1 MAKLLTG
8 TRIYGTANVDSV
20 LRVGNTTP
28 VNSTSNATGSIVVT
42 GGVGV
47 SGNIYVGGTSAGSN
61 GVYTDILRYA
71 ANGLPWVMGSGGG
84 GSSLDQFA
92 RDTANAGYFHANGAF
107 IRANSAFDRANSSV
121 NFGTIRVS
129 GQPDVIANTA
139 NARLTFVA
147 GSGMTITTVGTSN
160 TITFAASGGGGSISI
175 TDDTSNTGTYYPLLG
190 TVTTGTLSTANTSS
204 TKLYYQPS
212 TGILNATT
220 FNSLSDESRKT
231 DINIIPNS
239 LNIVENLNGVTFKWI
254 ENGLPS
260 AGLIAQDVEKYLPQ
274 LISDGENGK
283 TLNYDGVIGVLV
295 EAIKELSQ
303 RVKYLEG
310 K

>member
-1 MAKLLTG
+1 MAQLLTG
-8 TRIYGTANVDSV
+8 TRVYGNTSIDSQ
-20 LRVGNTTP
+20 LIVGNVTP
-28 VNSTSNATGSIVVT
+28 YAATSNATGSLIVT

-71 ANGLPWVMGSGGG
+71 ANGLPWVMGSGGAA
-84 GSSLDQFA
+84 S
-92 RDTANAGYFHANGAF
+92 
-107 IRANSAFDRANSSV
+107 NS
-121 NFGTIRVS
+121 FGKIFVT
-129 GQPDVIANTA
+129 GQPLVIANTA
-139 NARLTFVA
+139 DTTVKFAA
-147 GSGMTITTVGTSN
+147 GSGMTITTSGTSN

>member
-8 TRIYGTANVDSV
+8 TRVYGTANVDSV

-28 VNSTSNATGSIVVT
+28 VNSTSNTTGSLIVT

-47 SGNIYVGGTSAGSN
+47 SGNLYSGNIVITGTTSN
-61 GVYTDILRYA
+61 GITFADGTRQITA
-71 ANGLPWVMGSGGG
+71 GGG
-84 GSSLDQFA
+84 AAS
-92 RDTANAGYFHANGAF
+92 
-107 IRANSAFDRANSSV
+107 NS
-121 NFGTIRVS
+121 FGKIFVS
-129 GQPDVIANTA
+129 GRPLVIANTA
-139 NARLTFVA
+139 DTTVTFVA
-147 GSGMTITTVGTSN
+147 GSGMTITTSGTAN

>member
-28 VNSTSNATGSIVVT
+28 ANSTSNTTGSLIVT

-47 SGNIYVGGTSAGSN
+47 SGNIYVGGTSAGIN

-160 TITFAASGGGGSISI
+160 TITFASTGGGGSISI
-175 TDDTSNTGTYYPLLG
+175 TDDTTNSGTYYPLLG

-212 TGILNATT
+212 TGILNATN
-220 FNSLSDESRKT
+220 FNSLSDRNKKT
-231 DINIIPNS
+231 DIQIISNS
-239 LNIVENLNGVTFKWI
+239 LNIVENLNGITFKWI

-274 LISDGENGK
+274 LISNGENGK

>member
-1 MAKLLTG
+1 MAQLLTG
-8 TRIYGTANVDSV
+8 TRVYGNTSIDSQ
-20 LRVGNTTP
+20 LIVGNVTP
-28 VNSTSNATGSIVVT
+28 YAATSNTTGSLIVT

-47 SGNIYVGGTSAGSN
+47 SGNIYIGGTSAGSN

-84 GSSLDQFA
+84 SSSLDQFA
-92 RDTANAGYFHANGAF
+92 RDKANASYDFANTINA
-107 IRANSAFDRANSSV
+107 
-121 NFGTIRVS
+121 FGTIFVT
-129 GQPDVIANTA
+129 GQPLVIANTYDTTV
-139 NARLTFVA
+139 RFVA
-147 GSGMTITTVGTSN
+147 GSGMTITTSGTAN

-190 TVTTGTLSTANTSS
+190 TITTGTLSTANTSS

-212 TGILNATT
+212 TGILNATN
-220 FNSLSDESRKT
+220 FNSLSDRNKKT
-231 DINIIPNS
+231 DIQIISNS
-239 LNIVENLNGVTFKWI
+239 LNIVENLNGITFKWT

>member
-8 TRIYGTANVDSV
+8 TRVYGTANVDSV

-28 VNSTSNATGSIVVT
+28 VNSTSNTTGSLIVT

-71 ANGLPWVMGSGGG
+71 ANGLPWVMGSGG
-84 GSSLDQFA
+84 
-92 RDTANAGYFHANGAF
+92 AGAAS
-107 IRANSAFDRANSSV
+107 NS
-121 NFGTIRVS
+121 FGKIFVT
-129 GQPDVIANTA
+129 GQPLVIANTA
-139 NARLTFVA
+139 DTTVRFAA
-147 GSGMTITTVGTSN
+147 GSGMTITTSGTSN

-190 TVTTGTLSTANTSS
+190 TVTTGTLSAANTSS

-239 LNIVENLNGVTFKWI
+239 LNIAENLNGVTFKWI

-274 LISDGENGK
+274 LISNGENGK